1 MTFYP
6 SEYNKA
12 NPANATG
19 PFPPECNSC
28 VIEAYQ
34 QLVNITR
41 QMEEAARQENWEATL
56 SLGQSYVH
64 EVEVLRNKA
73 NLQPNNKAEKE
84 ICSHLLHQ
92 VLMHDAAVRD
102 AVSPEM
108 KRLSQLLHTRSQ
120 QKKMVKAYSG
130 MKLAG

>member
-1 MTFYP
+1 MTYFH
-6 SEYNKA
+6 SDYNKA
-12 NPANATG
+12 HAANAMG
-19 PFPPECNSC
+19 ALPPECNSC

-41 QMEEAARQENWEATL
+41 QMEDAARQENWEATL
-56 SLGQSYVH
+56 ALGQSYVH

-73 NLQPNNKAEKE
+73 NLQPGNKEEKE
-84 ICSHLLHQ
+84 VCSHLLRQ

-108 KRLSQLLHTRSQ
+108 KRLSQLLHTRNQ

-130 MKLAG
+130 IKRAG